1 MLHEQM
7 MNPSL
12 RFTDSPDDRADTAGV
27 ETNALGQ
34 PVGQLIPGWVPRQ
47 MPAASML
54 TGRYCRLERL
64 NPERHAEELF
74 AADRCDLPGASWT
87 YLPYGPFADLA
98 SYRQWIEQV
107 CRADDLHFYA
117 IIDIDPATGS
127 IGERAVGVLS
137 YLRVQPD
144 AGSIEVGHVHY
155 SRVLQR
161 SRPATEA
168 QYLLMHHAF
177 QDLGYRRYEWK
188 CDALNVASR
197 AAAGRL
203 GFPTRELSGRQRWS
217 RAATAIPPGTQSS
230 IRNGRSSG
238 SVLSPGWLRTTL
250 TIKPVRG
257 RRCTAR
263 SRPGSP
269 KPFRGRR
276 GPEAASQTRAFSWS
290 RSSGARGRCITIRP
304 TGRNRHHCRATPVA
318 VGTGFAISLRMR
330 LRFHRRKL
338 EALPE
343 LEAILPKGPG

>member
-203 GFPTRELSGRQRWS
+203 GFSYEGTFRE
-217 RAATAIPPGTQSS
+217 AT
-230 IRNGRSSG
+230 
-238 SVLSPGWLRTTL
+238 VV
-250 TIKPVRG
+250 K
-257 RRCTAR
+257 
-263 SRPGSP
+263 
-269 KPFRGRR
+269 
-276 GPEAASQTRAFSWS
+276 
-290 RSSGARGRCITIRP
+290 
-304 TGRNRHHCRATPVA
+304 GRNRDTTWYSILDTEWPVIRERLITWLA
-318 VGTGFAISLRMR
+318 QDNFDDQARQRTSL
-330 LRFHRRKL
+330 HR
-338 EALPE
+338 
-343 LEAILPKGPG
+343 PKSAR